1 MFTVNIIDWLFVPF
15 WFFPNPHNSLYS
27 LSLNKSKGMF
37 SSIGM
42 FKLLPPSLLLRSV
55 EPPSIYKQEV
65 ISKKKNGKEEKN
77 IHMFTNNSM
86 ICQMEDR
93 GSHHEPAYHDH
104 KEVVKWHSHYGHH
117 TRDMIQWMHQK
128 NKVLGTGA
136 LITSRLAHVSLPPS
150 EWQCVHLVT
159 KPAHWSLL

>member
-1 MFTVNIIDWLFVPF
+1 
-15 WFFPNPHNSLYS
+15 
-27 LSLNKSKGMF
+27 
-37 SSIGM
+37 
-42 FKLLPPSLLLRSV
+42 
-55 EPPSIYKQEV
+55 V

-117 TRDMIQWMHQK
+117 TRDMIQWIHQK
-128 NKVLGTGA
+128 NKVLGIGG
-136 LITSRLAHVSLPPS
+136 LIMSRPTHPSLLPS
-150 EWQCVHLVT
+150 EWHCDPSGHQASTMASILILKGIFLVIR
-159 KPAHWSLL
+159 KGSWFQRVKK